1 MGLQKISFKVP
12 PALWRN
18 FGAQANSLF
27 LSRAPFLNYMIAHE
41 TPELKAD
48 LDGRQLSVRAKRH
61 VSGMLKK
68 QLAPSENNSVN
79 IEVEQSTA
87 TALNDV
93 VRECNLV
100 RDAFL
105 CRLIIFLR
113 GSDTLL
119 KYLGVPRVVGGGL
132 LRDGLEPMPS
142 SPLKAMESVRDDPL
156 SYIRHHVS
164 ETWESGIYTVPL
176 PRTLDW
182 AACFLEDKDV
192 PGTRAQK
199 DDQRKTAEM
208 FDLLERDAFAKAPSI
223 KRRRAK

>member
-1 MGLQKISFKVP
+1 MNLQKISFKVP
-12 PALWRN
+12 PALWQN
-18 FGAQANSLF
+18 FAAQANGLF
-27 LSRAPFLNYMIAHE
+27 LARAPFLNHMIARE
-41 TPELKAD
+41 TRELVAD
-48 LDGRQLSVRAKRH
+48 LGERRLSVRAKRYI
-61 VSGMLKK
+61 SGMLKK
-68 QLAPSENNSVN
+68 QDAKSVN
-79 IEVEQSTA
+79 IEVEQTTA
-87 TALNDV
+87 AALNHV
-93 VRECNLV
+93 VRERNIV